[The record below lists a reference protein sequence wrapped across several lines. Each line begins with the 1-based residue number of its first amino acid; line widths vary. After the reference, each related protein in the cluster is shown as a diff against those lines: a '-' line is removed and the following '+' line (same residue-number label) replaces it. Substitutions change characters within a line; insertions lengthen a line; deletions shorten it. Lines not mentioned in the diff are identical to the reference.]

1 MEFGRVMFSN
11 LSRYSSRY
19 SFLILI
25 FLLSGC
31 FDFSLD
37 VKHSITLG
45 VDKFEI
51 ERSYEM
57 RFEERSAKG
66 KKREKDEKINENVK
80 MCKELFERAVPQTA
94 NIVVTASF
102 SRADFGVICTQKIS
116 GSLDYNLLS
125 RTGSFLDSESEK
137 IVNFKKSVEH
147 DIVFERIDNKTL
159 KLTRFVSAADIIPE
173 SLFPK
178 GLGGSDAVSAMIGKS
193 IEANL
198 ARTEFAQSFNVAGII
213 DSNGIVSRDRG
224 TVQWRT
230 PISEFKSG
238 RKALWVTF
246 EIPRKWHVRVWHSLL
261 SLVGQK
267 CTSECQEHRKQI
279 QSRPAEQL
287 ADNAAQIT
295 GSASSP
301 SQKSKKNR
309 YRDHP
314 HSIESAQ
321 LHQKKS
327 QLDDKRWELERAI
340 KAYAI
345 DTGKL
350 PLSANGLDVL
360 LKNLESDPLWQGPY
374 LSGSESLID
383 PWGEKFGFRKSDQEK
398 VEYEFVL
405 SPRSLEQLREAGSD
419 KKLIYRYQEFG
430 LRQKLPNPDLR
441 GSIQTVAPDGTVWL
455 IGQNIS
461 EKNKFELWKYKNDA
475 WALVAKDY
483 YSDEN
488 KARALWAD
496 TSGGVW
502 GLFAGTRGTSFW
514 KLHQREIKNVT
525 ACWGRRGEIHECI
538 QRNFDDNAKSVLKSG
553 LLTKREKFE
562 FSKLPM
568 PVINSE
574 VFFWKDKA
582 GHFWVSK
589 GGDYGQASNEVWV
602 WNGKAWAKENRL
614 STSDREL
621 PFVNQH
627 AAHWTDAQGHTIV
640 FGGENGSASD
650 DKFLRPNFWKWN
662 GETWNRIVER
672 PGGGHP
678 GRRSMA
684 TTWQD
689 KSGRLWLLGGKS
701 SDTPAMNDLWK
712 WEGGQWTLVTKN
724 TEPNPPIPRRRSG
737 LEKDSSPAFRTGAIA
752 WVDSAQTLWL
762 FGGIGASIHGPE
774 EDLRELW
781 KFEQGKWIFERDF
794 SSPRQIKSRETRIAD
809 WKRKQTSVAFSRID
823 AAISEFAGDVGR
835 PPTQEEG
842 LDALFSK
849 PQGSIN
855 WRGPY
860 LPSEE
865 LKYGFYNDK
874 IQYSNVQNTVEVA
887 SAGVDGR
894 FGTSDDL
901 RRLWISAVYPALGK
915 SSAHSFPGFREGAA
929 LWTNGKESWL
939 FGGVCFENKRQH
951 ISNDLWK
958 WDGKSW
964 TWLAGR
970 KCGQPADKDASISA
984 QKEPS
989 PRIFTTTW
997 IGKDGHLWMFGGFSI
1012 NRLYDS
1018 SQNRTNELW
1027 KWDGRSWTLVLSDTA
1042 RKVGKISAVK
1052 SAPSSVI
1059 MPTPRSGATAWVD
1072 AVGDVWLYGGENG
1085 AQINPTINELW
1096 KWNGADWKIVFAS
1109 NEKTCDGTAQPAP
1122 RQRPS
1127 IWTDAKG
1134 QFFLFGGKMDCN
1146 SRNYHGQNVLNDL
1159 WQWNGQTWIL
1169 LSGVP
1174 NRTKAS
1180 HFGRRGT
1187 ASAHN
1192 HPPERYGASSWLDSE
1207 NNLFLFGGSK
1217 NKDGTRGIDNLANE
1231 VRVSDLWRWDGSSWT
1246 WVSGHRFR
1254 GVIENNNLRKR
1265 MSGVGSPGARSE
1277 SVVARAAD
1285 GRVTLFGGTSEFD
1298 QSCVNLDCRIGSV
1311 QSIESIV
1318 YDSWSWDGAV
1328 WSLEASNTPQTIKVM
1343 APTFKTH
1350 LNAEAIQ
1357 QALLDFVE
1365 VRGDFPSALEV
1376 LTSEQVGQR
1385 FSSRLSPDT
1394 LRDGW
1399 GNSFNYNFVDGY
1411 PVWVSNGADGAAGS
1425 DDDLKYRW
1433 VDEIKSNKSE
1443 NRKIEYPGRRINAHT
1458 QKSNDGTVWLFG
1470 GSMEETHSDFKRN
1483 LSEDSS
1489 YSEDK
1494 LDLWRWKE
1502 KKWEKISDLLPE
1514 VEKKLG
1520 IGFRYSRYTMTIAPN
1535 NDVYIHASEP
1545 KIQSGTQNQAIHRSE
1560 DRKLFDLWK
1569 WDGRRWMWLTG
1580 GEKSRE
1586 NGVVAT
1592 APDVERGFAAWA
1604 DSNGDY
1610 WLFGGEIQ
1618 SQVSS
1623 AFWRWSGNKWS
1634 RLSGASV
1641 SQLTNQ
1647 RSSNGRESDVQG
1659 LAARSNAVLWRD
1671 PVTSQLMLFG
1681 GFDSGKNWLKESW
1694 SWNGKGWIL
1703 ISQFREKESL
1713 VDSESADFFG
1723 PHSEVGMRFC
1733 LNSKNQLELVERSLV
1748 VNSFQSSR
1756 RKSERCA
1763 SSEFGECIV
1772 NSKWI
1777 FEKNRWTKEKL
1788 DLKGFDVRDEG
1799 VSKVKIFEQM
1809 CQ

>member
-1 MEFGRVMFSN
+1 MIFAVVT
-11 LSRYSSRY
+11 RYARKY
-19 SFLILI
+19 SFFALTVV
-25 FLLSGC
+25 LSGC
-31 FDFSLD
+31 FDFNLD
-37 VKHSITLG
+37 VDHSITLSA
-45 VDKFEI
+45 DKFEI
-51 ERSYEM
+51 ERSYKM
-57 RFEERSAKG
+57 RIGDAISKGGTRNKNDVDNEIVNTCKEIFERS
-66 KKREKDEKINENVK
+66 I
-80 MCKELFERAVPQTA
+80 PQTTKMVA
-94 NIVVTASF
+94 TTSF
-102 SRADFGVICTQKIS
+102 ARSEFGVICAQKIS
-116 GSLDYNLLS
+116 GPLDYSLLS
-125 RTGSFLDSESEK
+125 KTGNFLDSESEK
-137 IVNFKKSVEH
+137 IVNLKKSVEH

-159 KLTRFVSAADIIPE
+159 KLTRFVSTADVIPE
-173 SLFPK
+173 SLLPK
-178 GLGGSDAVSAMIGKS
+178 GVGGSDAVSAMIAKS
-193 IEANL
+193 VETNL
-198 ARTEFAQSFNVAGII
+198 ARTEFVQSFNVASII

-267 CTSECQEHRKQI
+267 CTSECKEHRKQI
-279 QSRPAEQL
+279 QSRPAEQV

-309 YRDHP
+309 HRDHP

-327 QLDDKRWELERAI
+327 QLDDKRSELERAI

-360 LKNLESDPLWQGPY
+360 LKNLESDPLWKGPY

-430 LRQKLPNPDLR
+430 LTQKIPNPDLR

-461 EKNKFELWKYKNDA
+461 EQNKFELWKYKNDA
-475 WALVAKDY
+475 WALVAKAY

-502 GLFAGTRGTSFW
+502 GLFAGTRSALFW
-514 KLHQREIKNVT
+514 KLHQREIKNMT
-525 ACWGRRGEIHECI
+525 ACRGRRGQIHECI
-538 QRNFDDNAKSVLKSG
+538 QINPDDNAKSVLKSG
-553 LLTKREKFE
+553 LLPKREKFE

-582 GHFWVSK
+582 GHFWVSE
-589 GGDYGQASNEVWV
+589 GGDYGKETNEVWV
-602 WNGKAWAKENRL
+602 WNGKAWAKENWL
-614 STSDREL
+614 STNDREL

-640 FGGENGSASD
+640 FGGENGRASNE
-650 DKFLRPNFWKWN
+650 KILRPNFWKWN

-689 KSGRLWLLGGKS
+689 ASGCLWLLGGKS

-724 TEPNPPIPRRRSG
+724 TELNPPIPRRRPG
-737 LEKDSSPAFRTGAIA
+737 LEKDSSPAFRTGAIT
-752 WVDSAQTLWL
+752 WIDSAQTLWL
-762 FGGIGASIHGPE
+762 LGGHGASIHGSK

-794 SSPRQIKSRETRIAD
+794 SSPRQIKRRETSIAD
-809 WKRKQTSVAFSRID
+809 WKREQTSVAFSRID
-823 AAISEFAGDVGR
+823 VAISEFAGDVGR
-835 PPTQEEG
+835 PPTQDEG
-842 LDALFSK
+842 LDALFTK
-849 PQGSIN
+849 PQGNIN

-860 LPSEE
+860 LPSDEF
-865 LKYGFYNDK
+865 KYGFYNDK

-915 SSAHSFPGFREGAA
+915 SSAHSFPGFRERSA

-939 FGGVCFENKRQH
+939 FGGLCTENNRMMF
-951 ISNDLWK
+951 SNDLWK
-958 WDGKSW
+958 WDGKNW

-970 KCGQPADKDASISA
+970 KCAQANEKNVSASA
-984 QKEPS
+984 EQEPS
-989 PRIFTTTW
+989 PRVATTTW
-997 IGKDGHLWMFGGFSI
+997 IDRAGHLWMFGGFSYHSGSFSTPRM
-1012 NRLYDS
+1012 N
-1018 SQNRTNELW
+1018 NELW
-1027 KWDGRSWTLVLSDTA
+1027 KWDGRSWMNVLSSDSSKN
-1042 RKVGKISAVK
+1042 RKTSREK
-1052 SAPSSVI
+1052 SPSPSVE
-1059 MPTPRSGATAWVD
+1059 MPSPRSDARAWVD
-1072 AVGDVWLYGGENG
+1072 AQGEVWLYGGEG
-1085 AQINPTINELW
+1085 DDSKKPTLNELW
-1096 KWNGADWKIVFAS
+1096 KWSGTQWTKVFAS
-1109 NEKTCDGTAQPAP
+1109 NEDACEARTQPNP
-1122 RQRPS
+1122 RRSPS
-1127 IWTDAKG
+1127 IWVDAKG
-1134 QFFLFGGKMDCN
+1134 QFFLFGGISFCTVRDYTMRVV
-1146 SRNYHGQNVLNDL
+1146 SNDL
-1159 WQWNGQTWIL
+1159 WQWNGKSWVL
-1169 LSGVP
+1169 LSGIP
-1174 NRTKAS
+1174 NSSRPS
-1180 HFGRRGT
+1180 RFGRRGH
-1187 ASAHN
+1187 ASSLN
-1192 HPPERYGASSWLDSE
+1192 YPPERYGASSWLDSE

-1217 NKDGTRGIDNLANE
+1217 NKERTRGIDNLANE

-1298 QSCVNLDCRIGSV
+1298 QSCVNLGCRIGSV

-1318 YDSWSWDGAV
+1318 YDSWSWDGEV

-1343 APTFKTH
+1343 APTLKTH

-1385 FSSRLSPDT
+1385 LSSRLSPDT

-1411 PVWVSNGADGAAGS
+1411 PVWVSNGADGAPGS

-1433 VDEIKSNKSE
+1433 VDEIKSNKSK
-1443 NRKIEYPGRRINAHT
+1443 NRKIEYPGRRINTHT

-1494 LDLWRWKE
+1494 LDLWRLKE
-1502 KKWEKISDLLPE
+1502 KKWVKVADLQPE
-1514 VEKKLG
+1514 IEKKYG
-1520 IGFRYSRYTMTIAPN
+1520 IEFQYLSYNMTIAPN
-1535 NDVYIHASEP
+1535 NDVYIYAS
-1545 KIQSGTQNQAIHRSE
+1545 GLNVQNGFENLSARRL
-1560 DRKLFDLWK
+1560 DLAKGFDLWK
-1569 WDGRRWMWLTG
+1569 WDGQRWRWLTG
-1580 GEKSRE
+1580 G
-1586 NGVVAT
+1586 AT
-1592 APDVERGFAAWA
+1592 SGKIDEAAAVPDVESQFAAWA

-1610 WLFGGEIQ
+1610 WLFGGQ
-1618 SQVSS
+1618 SRRNVSS
-1623 AFWRWSGNKWS
+1623 AFWLWSGNKWS
-1634 RLSGASV
+1634 QLSGVSV
-1641 SQLTNQ
+1641 TQSVNQ
-1647 RSSNGRESDVQG
+1647 RSSKRTEPDTQG
-1659 LAARSNAVLWRD
+1659 LSARSNAVLWRD
-1671 PVTSQLMLFG
+1671 PVTGQLVLFG

-1694 SWNGKGWIL
+1694 RWDGKGWIL
-1703 ISQFREKESL
+1703 ISQFKEKESL
-1713 VDSESADFFG
+1713 LDSKSTDFFG
-1723 PHSEVGMRFC
+1723 PHSEVGVRFC
-1733 LNSKNQLELVERSLV
+1733 LNSKNQLELVERSLEGY
-1748 VNSFQSSR
+1748 SRQSPI
-1756 RKSERCA
+1756 RKDETC
-1763 SSEFGECIV
+1763 SSSDSDECV
-1772 NSKWI
+1772 ANSKWV
-1777 FEKNRWTKEKL
+1777 FEKNGWTKAKL
-1788 DLKGFDVRDEG
+1788 DLKGFDVRDSSG
-1799 VSKVKIFEQM
+1799 SALKIFEQM